1 MSLRETTPA
10 LIRTFWPTRGQA
22 HETVMLVE
30 VREWI
35 RPAPASPDLV
45 LVAQPI
51 AARSLRIAP
60 TRVDCEASL
69 YQFAFIMLIKEL
81 LC

>member
-1 MSLRETTPA
+1 
-10 LIRTFWPTRGQA
+10 
-22 HETVMLVE
+22 MLVE

-69 YQFAFIMLIKEL
+69 YQFAFIMSIKEL